1 MASEELIILLDARTA
16 KLDAKLKATDQK
28 LNRLT
33 KSTKKTDNNFKSFSK
48 SALAAK
54 GAMVGLI
61 GALGIGVF
69 TRFADQVQKAEN
81 QLKSITSS
89 TEEFNIVQD
98 ELRRIAVDTRQS
110 VSELTSVYARFKR
123 AGEEAGFTI
132 QETLDLTESLTKAM
146 KIEGN
151 TTAEVNSV
159 LLQLTQSFRSGIIAG
174 EEFRAISEGSTIV
187 LKSLAAELGVTTGE
201 LKKMAS
207 EGLVTPEALIAG
219 LKDTEKAINEQF
231 ADLEPTFAEVG
242 TAMGRAFTA
251 AYDDSIVEN
260 QSGKLKQ
267 FLIDT
272 GADIEAFFS
281 GKETLSESELEKRIN
296 KVAARLL
303 ELKTEFKGL
312 EAKGLTQ
319 TTSLID
325 AQIATQTAEL
335 DALQERLNALQ
346 TTTAIDIDI
355 TDGAEDPRIQREK
368 DFALAVMEIHFAQT
382 ESDQE
387 RFEREAEIH
396 KLALDNKLMS
406 EMEYQEAV
414 NDSAERFAKT
424 NLKNME
430 KAAKA
435 EEKIEALKRSFAGR
449 TAQTLLSSTLSTTDK
464 IFSIVKDSEAVQ
476 IEAYGLTAG
485 AKALAELGPIVGPP
499 VAASYIGWSQV
510 AAGVVR
516 ALPMG
521 GGGSGGAGTPGG
533 GSNGQIQQ
541 QRKEPDF
548 EPETS
553 SLEFR
558 DATESGSATI
568 NLTVPDGDEI
578 GQALANWLMKAQK
591 EGRT

>member
-1 MASEELIILLDARTA
+1 MASEELIIVLNAKTA
-16 KLDAKLKATDQK
+16 KLDAKLKATDEK

-33 KSTKKTDNNFKSFSK
+33 KSTKKTDNSLKSFSK

-61 GALGIGVF
+61 GALGVGVF
-69 TRFADQVQKAEN
+69 TRFADQVQKAES

-281 GKETLSESELEKRIN
+281 GQETLSESEIEKRID
-296 KVAARLL
+296 KVAVRLL
-303 ELKTEFKGL
+303 ELKTEFRDLADKDL
-312 EAKGLTQ
+312 VSAILNT
-319 TTSLID
+319 
-325 AQIATQTAEL
+325 QIAIQTDKL
-335 DALQERLNALQ
+335 NALQERLNALQ

-355 TDGAEDPRIQREK
+355 TGGAEDPRIQREK

-387 RFEREAEIH
+387 RFEREVEIH
-396 KLALDNKLMS
+396 KLAKDNMLMS
-406 EMEYQEAV
+406 ETEYQKAV

-464 IFSIVKDSEAVQ
+464 IFSIVKDSAAGQ

-485 AKALAELGPIVGPP
+485 AKALAELGPIAGPP

-516 ALPMG
+516 ALPMS

-533 GSNGQIQQ
+533 GSNGQTQQ

-548 EPETS
+548 QPETS
-553 SLEFR
+553 SLEFTNTT
-558 DATESGSATI
+558 DTGQSTF
-568 NLTVPDGDEI
+568 NLTVPDGDQI
-578 GQALANWLMKAQK
+578 GEAIANWLSKAQN
-591 EGRT
+591 EGRV